1 MYITDSTIF
10 EIQKT
15 SHRAQYTMGRLMSPE
30 EVDEATEDHDHQTRQ
45 RVRGHWFLCGDC
57 SQEMFDHIARQGD
70 ATLRHALGVIQ
81 RDDGTK
87 FLVVT
92 HQLGNAQHRF
102 LVPMWDPRVPDLLD
116 AVSLGRYS
124 ISLARKGDTHA
135 LVLSA
140 YANAPLAAELRKH
153 LDMPMPDP
161 QQLQGLL
168 QALPKLMETAAEP
181 EHFPNL
187 IEGVKVTDVSLSIV
201 FDAMLPSLSQ
211 MLAKKNLGPMGPPCT
226 EKPLQLLHVCE
237 KHRNRS
243 LRSQNKD
250 TSYAGLR

>member
-1 MYITDSTIF
+1 MNITDHTIF
-10 EIQKT
+10 ESHKT

-30 EVDEATEDHDHQTRQ
+30 EVEEATEDHDQRTRQ

-57 SQEMFDHIARQGD
+57 SQDMFDDIVRQGD
-70 ATLRHALGVIQ
+70 VALRHSLGVFQ
-81 RDDGTK
+81 RGDGTK

-124 ISLARKGDTHA
+124 ISLARKGDTQA

-140 YANAPLAAELRKH
+140 AANAPLAAGLRKH
-153 LDMPMPDP
+153 LDMPMPDR
-161 QQLQGLL
+161 QQLQRLL

-181 EHFPNL
+181 ESFPEL
-187 IEGVKVTDVSLSIV
+187 IEGVAVTDVSLSIV
-201 FDAMLPSLSQ
+201 FDAMVPNLNML
-211 MLAKKNLGPMGPPCT
+211 LAKKLGANGAT
-226 EKPLQLLHVCE
+226 LH
-237 KHRNRS
+237 
-243 LRSQNKD
+243 
-250 TSYAGLR
+250 

>member
-1 MYITDSTIF
+1 VQHSAAGVYTSCGIHRDKDIHEHHRPHHF
-10 EIQKT
+10 ESHKT
-15 SHRAQYTMGRLMSPE
+15 SHRAQYTMARLMSPE
-30 EVDEATEDHDHQTRQ
+30 EVEEATEDHDQRTRQ

-57 SQEMFDHIARQGD
+57 SQEMFDDIVRKGD
-70 ATLRHALGVIQ
+70 AALRHALGVIQ

-140 YANAPLAAELRKH
+140 DANAPLAAELRKH

-187 IEGVKVTDVSLSIV
+187 MEGVKVTDVSLSIV

-211 MLAKKNLGPMGPPCT
+211 MLAKKIGANGAT
-226 EKPLQLLHVCE
+226 LH
-237 KHRNRS
+237 
-243 LRSQNKD
+243 
-250 TSYAGLR
+250 

>member
-1 MYITDSTIF
+1 MNITDHTIF
-10 EIQKT
+10 ESLKK

-30 EVDEATEDHDHQTRQ
+30 EVEEAAKDHDQRTRQ
-45 RVRGHWFLCGDC
+45 RVSGHWFLCGDC
-57 SQEMFDHIARQGD
+57 SQEMFDDIARQGD
-70 ATLRHALGVIQ
+70 VALRHALGVIQ

-102 LVPMWDPRVPDLLD
+102 LLPMWDPRVPDLLD
-116 AVSLGRYS
+116 AVNLGRYS

-140 YANAPLAAELRKH
+140 DANAPLAAELRKH

-161 QQLQGLL
+161 QQLQRLM

-181 EHFPNL
+181 ESFPQL
-187 IEGVKVTDVSLSIV
+187 MEGASVTDVSLSIV
-201 FDAMLPSLSQ
+201 FDAVLPSLSKL
-211 MLAKKNLGPMGPPCT
+211 LAKKLGANGAT
-226 EKPLQLLHVCE
+226 LH
-237 KHRNRS
+237 
-243 LRSQNKD
+243 
-250 TSYAGLR
+250 